1 MVKVKRALISV
12 SDKQGI
18 KEFAAGLHRLG
29 VEILSTGGTAKL
41 LKQAGLPV
49 KSVSSH
55 TGFPEML
62 DGRVKTL
69 HPRIHAAL
77 LALRQNPEHIKQVK
91 ASDIPLIDM
100 VVVNLYPFEKTIAKT
115 DVKLEEAIDNIDIGG
130 PSMLR
135 SGAKN
140 FMSVAVISNP
150 DRYKQI
156 LEELRKNDC
165 TLSDKTLSSLAV
177 EVFKLTAD
185 YDKMISNF
193 LAGACSGA
201 GQEQPESF
209 SQQVQL
215 SYRKIQDLR
224 YGENPHQKAAFYKDE
239 ISPQSGITTARQLHG
254 KELSFNNIIDL
265 NAAIEVVKEFDKP
278 AAAVIKHTNPCGA
291 AVGKTLAEAYKR
303 ALECDPMSAFGS
315 IIGLNK
321 TVDVQTARAI
331 TSAGF
336 VEAIISPGYQQDALV
351 ELKRKK
357 NLRIMEV
364 DSAALLPAKII
375 DIKKIVGG
383 ILVQDYD
390 QKGVSK
396 QELKAVTTVSPSE
409 DQLDS
414 LVFAWKICKHVKSNA
429 IVLVR
434 DGQTVGI
441 GAGQM
446 SRVDSVIVAARKAGQ
461 RSQGAVLAS
470 DAFFPMRD
478 GIDQAARAGVKAIIQ
493 PGGSIRD
500 QQIIDA
506 CNEGGIAMV
515 FTGTRHF
522 KH

>member
-12 SDKQGI
+12 SDRQGI

-41 LKQAGLPV
+41 LKQAGIPV

-177 EVFKLTAD
+177 EVFKLTAH

-193 LAGACSGA
+193 LAGASQT
-201 GQEQPESF
+201 GQGQVEGFPEQVE
-209 SQQVQL
+209 L
-215 SYRKIQDLR
+215 KYCKLQDLR

-239 ISPQSGITTARQLHG
+239 ILTQAGITTAGQFHG
-254 KELSFNNIIDL
+254 KELSFNNIVDL
-265 NAAIEVVKEFDKP
+265 NAAMEIVKEFDKP

-291 AVGKTLAEAYKR
+291 AVGKTPAEAYKK
-303 ALECDPMSAFGS
+303 ALECDPMSAFGG

-336 VEAIISPGYQQDALV
+336 VEAIISPGYQQDALA

-357 NLRIMEV
+357 NLRIMKV
-364 DSAALLPAKII
+364 DSAALLPGKII
-375 DIKKIVGG
+375 DIKKILGG
-383 ILVQDYD
+383 ILIQDYD

-396 QELKAVTTVSPSE
+396 QELKVVTKVSPSE
-409 DQLDS
+409 DQIDS
-414 LVFAWKICKHVKSNA
+414 LIFAWKICKHVKSNA

-446 SRVDSVIVAARKAGQ
+446 SRVDSVIIASRKAGQ

-478 GIDQAARAGVKAIIQ
+478 GIDQAVQAGVKAIIQ

>member
-1 MVKVKRALISV
+1 M
-12 SDKQGI
+12 
-18 KEFAAGLHRLG
+18 
-29 VEILSTGGTAKL
+29 
-41 LKQAGLPV
+41 
-49 KSVSSH
+49 
-55 TGFPEML
+55 
-62 DGRVKTL
+62 
-69 HPRIHAAL
+69 
-77 LALRQNPEHIKQVK
+77 ALRQNPEHIKQVK

-115 DVKLEEAIDNIDIGG
+115 GVKLEEAIENIDIGG

-140 FMSVAVISNP
+140 FMNVAVVSNP
-150 DRYKQI
+150 DRYEKI

-165 TLSDKTLSSLAV
+165 SLSDQTLSSLAV

-185 YDKMISNF
+185 YDKIISNF
-193 LAGACSGA
+193 LTGSRSGA
-201 GQEQPESF
+201 GQDQKENFPDE
-209 SQQVQL
+209 VQL
-215 SYRKIQDLR
+215 TYQKIQDLR

-239 ISPQSGITTARQLHG
+239 ILSQTGVTTARQFHG

-265 NAAIEVVKEFDKP
+265 NAAIEIVKEFDEP
-278 AAAVIKHTNPCGA
+278 MAAIVKHTNPCGA
-291 AVGKTLAEAYKR
+291 AVGKTLVEAYKK

-321 TVDVQTARAI
+321 TVDLQAARAI

-364 DSAALLPAKII
+364 DSASLLPGKII

-383 ILVQDYD
+383 MLVQDYN

-396 QELKAVTTVSPSE
+396 QELKVVTSTSPSE
-409 DQLDS
+409 AQLDS
-414 LVFAWKICKHVKSNA
+414 LIFAWKICKHVKSNA

-446 SRVDSVIVAARKAGQ
+446 SRVDSVIIAARKAGQ
-461 RSQGAVLAS
+461 RSKGAVLAS

-506 CNEGGIAMV
+506 CNEHGIAMV

>member
-18 KEFAAGLHRLG
+18 KEFAAALHRLG

-41 LKQAGLPV
+41 LKQAGIPV

-100 VVVNLYPFEKTIAKT
+100 VVVNLYPFEKTVAKT
-115 DVKLEEAIDNIDIGG
+115 DVKLEEAIENIDIGG

-150 DRYKQI
+150 DRYEQI
-156 LEELRKNDC
+156 LEELRKDDC

-177 EVFKLTAD
+177 EVFKLTAH
-185 YDKMISNF
+185 YDKMISGF
-193 LAGACSGA
+193 LARASQT
-201 GQEQPESF
+201 GQGQVEGFPE
-209 SQQVQL
+209 QVQL
-215 SYRKIQDLR
+215 SYQKVQDLR

-239 ISPQSGITTARQLHG
+239 ILPQAGITTARQFHG
-254 KELSFNNIIDL
+254 KELSFNNIVDL
-265 NAAIEVVKEFDKP
+265 NAAIEIVKEFDKP
-278 AAAVIKHTNPCGA
+278 MAAVIKHTNPCGA
-291 AVGKTLAEAYKR
+291 AVGKTLAEAYNK
-303 ALECDPMSAFGS
+303 ALKCDPMSAFGS

-321 TVDVQTARAI
+321 TVDLQTARAI

-357 NLRIMEV
+357 NLRIMKV
-364 DSAALLPAKII
+364 DSAALLPKKIV

-383 ILVQDYD
+383 ILIQDYD

-396 QELKAVTTVSPSE
+396 QELKAVTKVSPSQ
-409 DQLDS
+409 DQIDS
-414 LVFAWKICKHVKSNA
+414 LIFAWKICKHVKSNA

-446 SRVDSVIVAARKAGQ
+446 SRVDSVIIAVRKAGQ

-515 FTGTRHF
+515 FTKTRHF